1 MPRELKESAQ
11 AVYYQRN
18 GNLINLSPQR
28 VEEIMKIL
36 GEART
41 IPNLPRPLESLGN
54 GEKGDVDEEEEEY
67 LDANDEECDDV
78 YP

>member
-1 MPRELKESAQ
+1 
-11 AVYYQRN
+11 
-18 GNLINLSPQR
+18 
-28 VEEIMKIL
+28 MKIL

-41 IPNLPRPLESLGN
+41 IPNLPSPLESLGN

-78 YP
+78 YPQTKNIINVVKL

>member
-1 MPRELKESAQ
+1 
-11 AVYYQRN
+11 
-18 GNLINLSPQR
+18 
-28 VEEIMKIL
+28 MKIL

-41 IPNLPRPLESLGN
+41 IPNLPSPLESLGN

>member
-18 GNLINLSPQR
+18 VNLTNLSPQR

-36 GEART
+36 GEAST
-41 IPNLPRPLESLGN
+41 IPDLSRPLESLED
-54 GEKGDVDEEEEEY
+54 GEKDDVEEEEEY
-67 LDANDEECDDV
+67 LDANDEECDDE